1 MTSELINV
9 CACRNM
15 KTKKKDNRGTILLV
29 CSLRL
34 GKARQKL
41 TQKGF
46 EGIIGQSRVCVC
58 VRLCLHISGLNIMMI
73 LKTRCHQG
81 TE

>member
-1 MTSELINV
+1 MTTDLINV

-15 KTKKKDNRGTILLV
+15 KKKKDSRVTILLV

-41 TQKGF
+41 TQRGF
-46 EGIIGQSRVCVC
+46 VGIIGQSRVCARV
-58 VRLCLHISGLNIMMI
+58 LAH
-73 LKTRCHQG
+73 
-81 TE
+81 